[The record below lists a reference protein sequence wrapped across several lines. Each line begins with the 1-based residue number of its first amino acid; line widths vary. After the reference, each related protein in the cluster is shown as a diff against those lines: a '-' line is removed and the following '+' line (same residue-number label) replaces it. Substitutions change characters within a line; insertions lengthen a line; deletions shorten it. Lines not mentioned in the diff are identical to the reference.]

1 MIGMMEPAKLFYK
14 RPQQPATRVAIRST
28 PLADLYVVLAGV
40 DDQSGMATFE
50 VFLTPLVFWLW
61 AGGLMMA
68 IGTVVAMWPNVR
80 ERAAMA
86 AALGRDEA
94 TRAPS
99 PRPEAIEPV
108 NAARRFAAA
117 AWSRRSPRWR

>member
-1 MIGMMEPAKLFYK
+1 VIATMAPAKLFYK
-14 RPQQPATRVAIRST
+14 RQQQPATRVAIRST

-40 DDQSGMATFE
+40 DDQSGLATFE

-68 IGTVVAMWPNVR
+68 IGTVVVMWPNVR
-80 ERAAMA
+80 ERAALA

-94 TRAPS
+94 LDA
-99 PRPEAIEPV
+99 EPV
-108 NAARRFAAA
+108 
-117 AWSRRSPRWR
+117 PGGD

>member
-1 MIGMMEPAKLFYK
+1 MAPARLFYK

-28 PLADLYVVLAGV
+28 PLADLYVVFAGV
-40 DDQSGMATFE
+40 DDQSGLATFE

-86 AALGRDEA
+86 AAFGRADEA
-94 TRAPS
+94 IAAEPAPGGD
-99 PRPEAIEPV
+99 
-108 NAARRFAAA
+108 
-117 AWSRRSPRWR
+117 

>member
-1 MIGMMEPAKLFYK
+1 VRSGGREIATMEPARLFYK

-40 DDQSGMATFE
+40 DDQSGLATFE

-68 IGTVVAMWPNVR
+68 IGTVVVMWPNVR

-94 TRAPS
+94 LGA
-99 PRPEAIEPV
+99 EPV
-108 NAARRFAAA
+108 
-117 AWSRRSPRWR
+117 PGGD

>member
-1 MIGMMEPAKLFYK
+1 M
-14 RPQQPATRVAIRST
+14 
-28 PLADLYVVLAGV
+28 LAGV
-40 DDQSGMATFE
+40 DDQSGLATFE

-68 IGTVVAMWPNVR
+68 IGTVVVMWPNVR

-94 TRAPS
+94 FAARTRA
-99 PRPEAIEPV
+99 RG
-108 NAARRFAAA
+108 RL
-117 AWSRRSPRWR
+117 SR